1 MFEKGRMGGRVTLP
15 DTETYF
21 KAINIKQCNTLIGIN
36 MWTKETIE
44 RREQTHTCVPGNL
57 KTKVVSQ
64 INTETMNYWV
74 WESKLIIRGKIK
86 IDCLI
91 YT

>member
-36 MWTKETIE
+36 M
-44 RREQTHTCVPGNL
+44 
-57 KTKVVSQ
+57 
-64 INTETMNYWV
+64 
-74 WESKLIIRGKIK
+74 
-86 IDCLI
+86 
-91 YT
+91 